1 MCVTKTSQHSAVQI
15 PCSYNVLDRLFMNLK
30 LVIMTKIE
38 ITIQERDG
46 RLKATWT
53 EQTGD
58 PLPAKLWENIIVAI
72 ANAVEKGE

>member
-1 MCVTKTSQHSAVQI
+1 
-15 PCSYNVLDRLFMNLK
+15 
-30 LVIMTKIE
+30 MTKIE

-72 ANAVEKGE
+72 ANAVEKGDKL